1 MYIKCGLILI
11 LEEKKCK
18 YIILIYYFS
27 IYNGIWI
34 LIDIYIYKISMVFG
48 IIMIFLL
55 YICLLFKL
63 IFCIFGLE
71 WLFEMVMIKLRRFLL
86 VLVVVK
92 EILIVLYCCRFFI
105 KWFYRSFF
113 SSKMSYLIKIL
124 VIKIV

>member
-27 IYNGIWI
+27 IYNGIWM
-34 LIDIYIYKISMVFG
+34 LIDIYIYKVSMVFG

-63 IFCIFGLE
+63 IFCIFG
-71 WLFEMVMIKLRRFLL
+71 
-86 VLVVVK
+86 
-92 EILIVLYCCRFFI
+92 
-105 KWFYRSFF
+105 
-113 SSKMSYLIKIL
+113 
-124 VIKIV
+124 